1 MSYRPAKPPFELN
14 LDKLFSEAFWWCNI
28 MGVRVPVKKVI
39 TDIGICS
46 RKDFLAITDRYDSG
60 LFQITV
66 STLAYKQLGHDEDKW
81 IDLFIHELLHTV
93 KGCYNHGKKWKHL
106 VERMNKATRNINPYP
121 YAKRPRPTHFDAEGK
136 PVPYSF

>member
-1 MSYRPAKPPFELN
+1 MSYRPAKPPFEVD
-14 LDKLFSEAFWWCNI
+14 LDYCFAEALWWCDVI
-28 MGVRVPVKKVI
+28 GARVPEKRLDN
-39 TDIGICS
+39 DIGICS
-46 RKDFLAITDRYDSG
+46 RKDFLAITDMDDRG
-60 LFQITV
+60 RFKITV